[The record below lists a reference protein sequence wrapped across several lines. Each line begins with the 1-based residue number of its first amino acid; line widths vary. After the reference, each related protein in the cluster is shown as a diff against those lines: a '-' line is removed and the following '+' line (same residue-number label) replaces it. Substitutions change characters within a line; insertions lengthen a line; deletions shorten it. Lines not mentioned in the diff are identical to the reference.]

1 MIEAASLMLLLA
13 IALMARGNPF
23 QFAPALAGFPSDC
36 EPPKPERK
44 AWEDLMMFKKG
55 GGGSSAPA
63 PDPQIGQAAVMQAQ
77 TGQDWLNFAKEQFAV
92 GNERQAVIDE
102 LTGKVTEAQLKG
114 MNDANDRA
122 DQQWKRYQEVFLP
135 AQDKYIEEAMNWDS
149 KERQDNLAA
158 EAKADVLSNAAAAK
172 QSNARN
178 MASMG
183 VSPTS
188 GRYAGVDRATDLGTA
203 LAAAGAQNT
212 ARNQVRTQGLALKE
226 GVANMAQGAT
236 STSAQQSSLGLNSG
250 NSATGNI
257 NAANGQWQANN
268 QIMGQGFQGAMAG
281 YAGQANTLNNLGVAD
296 LRQGR
301 YRQAASHLQE
311 ALTLSRETGD
321 RTSEAEALNGLGEVL
336 LATGQPGQARTQH
349 AAALDLAAQIG
360 DKDGQARAHN
370 GLGHAHHD
378 IGDPGQARHHWQE
391 ALTRYTAI
399 GAPEA
404 GEIRARLARADDRSD
419 DGARP
424 AEEDTGSAARQ

>member
-1 MIEAASLMLLLA
+1 MLEAVSIMLLLA

-23 QFAPALAGFPSDC
+23 QFAPALAGFPSDF

-44 AWEDLMMFKKG
+44 AWEDLLMFKK

-63 PDPQIGQAAVMQAQ
+63 PDPQIGKAAVMQAQ
-77 TGQDWLNFAKEQFAV
+77 TGQDWLNFAREQFAV
-92 GNERQAVIDE
+92 GNERQAAIDE
-102 LTGKVTEAQLKG
+102 LTGKVTGAQLKG
-114 MNDANDRA
+114 MTDANDRA

-135 AQDKYIEEAMNWDS
+135 AQDKYINEAMNWDS
-149 KERQDNLAA
+149 QERQDNMAA

-172 QSNARN
+172 QSSARN

-188 GRYAGVDRATDLGTA
+188 GRYAGVDRAGELGTA

-281 YAGQANTLNNLGVAD
+281 YAGQANTLNNLYGNQLSAWNAEQQSKSASSAGLMSGIGSLVGSGAALFALSSKEFKEDKRPAD
-296 LRQGR
+296 GALEAVENMPVEQWKYKDGISDGGEHIGP
-301 YRQAASHLQE
+301 YAEDFQAA
-311 ALTLSRETGD
+311 TGK
-321 RTSEAEALNGLGEVL
+321 
-336 LATGQPGQARTQH
+336 
-349 AAALDLAAQIG
+349 G
-360 DKDGQARAHN
+360 DGKTIPIVD
-370 GLGHAHHD
+370 
-378 IGDPGQARHHWQE
+378 
-391 ALTRYTAI
+391 AI
-399 GAPEA
+399 GVTMGAVQELSKNVKDISEKVQVMSRKTNPMA
-404 GEIRARLARADDRSD
+404 GGIA
-419 DGARP
+419 
-424 AEEDTGSAARQ
+424 